1 MKYLLSMVTNS
12 SVLLTLYQAS
22 RLVQLLSRDINY
34 YRMLPLLS

>member
-1 MKYLLSMVTNS
+1 MKYLLSMVINS

>member
-12 SVLLTLYQAS
+12 SVLLTLYQAF
-22 RLVQLLSRDINY
+22 RLLQLLSHDINY